1 MTEYP
6 KVSPGTALGSAI
18 AKKIS
23 GHVKDR
29 NTFFVFPTQVSADSW
44 AEASLG
50 LPGIGAIETDRFLGW
65 DTFIDRITQKNIP
78 QAKKKAD
85 SRSRLLWALLILEEQ
100 SKAPF
105 LRGLIKPG
113 MSSALSTASIFA
125 KQAPTLRDLS
135 YELRRLPPGH
145 LIDENET
152 ADFAALSEKYSRFL
166 EENGVYEPSHL
177 SPAREEKN
185 HYILFEPAL
194 MPGYEKRAEIL
205 KRFLSVENF
214 SESASEIALFKFAT
228 FREELQAVLA
238 NCASLLDEGL
248 PPADIAISI
257 PASTP
262 EIRAHIRLLAK
273 QYALPMDFREGQ
285 PLAAYPFGKLLLSL
299 SRAASEGFSLR
310 TLRKLFDRG
319 AFIWKSESVALDL
332 IRFAS
337 RYNIPEFSIDG
348 RYMSELWK
356 KTLSLCQDPGGQV
369 ISLYSSLN
377 KTARSM
383 TSARSFNA
391 LRRAI
396 HDFMDN
402 FLEKPPSNSEADRT
416 LQRVLEELDALD
428 QWHSHIGNPNLA
440 ACPLDTLLLALD
452 ATRYKIDE
460 SVNAISVFPY
470 HIGMLIAA
478 PVHFV
483 MDVSQDSLEPALGY
497 FSRVPK
503 EMRGQLIETDAS
515 EALLSSFN
523 AVNAVYCHA
532 EKGLSGY
539 SVPHP
544 YFLRKGARQVKIG
557 QDRIPELSDAAESRA
572 WRDSAAG
579 ELPARL
585 PADRKNAAMGYFSAI
600 RTGGQRAPSPAKG
613 GRKLDS
619 ARLLKL
625 PSCNAAPLFK
635 ISPAKLKNL
644 MQCPFKWFL
653 TCVPDVDKGPSAVAN
668 VTEGSLTHA
677 LIRSLLQDI
686 ALRDGGFSAARKD
699 EYEEWIESAFR
710 QALRQIMRQNGPAVE
725 PAMEAALPKIR
736 DRIARILDFETGFK
750 ADGWEIGDFEIPLA
764 RKFEELG
771 LSLEGRADRISGKQ
785 ESHDQATPRRE
796 VCAIIDYKKN
806 STPKKREF
814 LVNQNGELGDFQIA
828 SYAAILEGEGK
839 PVELALY
846 WSIEES
852 KAVVVFGPGGGRPS
866 RGEFDPEREA
876 LSMALRK
883 ASGIIRDGSFLSITP
898 SSAGCAACPMRP
910 ICRAHFSSERL

>member
-1 MTEYP
+1 MTEYS
-6 KVSPGTALGSAI
+6 KVSPGTVRESAI

-23 GHVKDR
+23 DHVKDR
-29 NTFFVFPTQVSADSW
+29 NTYFVFPTQVSADSW
-44 AEASLG
+44 AEASLRQ
-50 LPGIGAIETDRFLGW
+50 PGIDAIEKDRYLGW

-78 QAKKKAD
+78 LAKKKAD
-85 SRSRLLWALLILEEQ
+85 SRLRLLWGLLILEEQ
-100 SKAPF
+100 SKTPF
-105 LRGLIKPG
+105 LRGLVKPG
-113 MSSALSTASIFA
+113 MSSALTAASIFA

-135 YELRRLPPGH
+135 FELRRLPPGC
-145 LIDENET
+145 LIDEDEV
-152 ADFAALSEKYSRFL
+152 ADYAALSERYSRFL
-166 EENGVYEPSHL
+166 EDNGVYESSHL
-177 SPAREEKN
+177 SPAKEEKN
-185 HYILFEPAL
+185 RYILFEPSL
-194 MPGYEKRAEIL
+194 MPRYDKRAEIL
-205 KRFLSVENF
+205 KKFLSVEIF
-214 SESASEIALFKFAT
+214 SESASEMALFKFET
-228 FREELQAVLA
+228 FREELQSVLA
-238 NCASLLDEGL
+238 NCASLLDGGL
-248 PPADIAISI
+248 QPADIAMSI

-262 EIRAHIRLLAK
+262 EIRAHIRSLAK

-285 PLAAYPFGKLLLSL
+285 PLSAYPFGKLLLSL

-319 AFIWKSESVALDL
+319 AFIWKNESIASDL

-348 RYMSELWK
+348 QYMSDLWK
-356 KTLSLCQDPGGQV
+356 KTLSLCPDPGSQV

-377 KTARSM
+377 KIAHSM
-383 TSARSFNA
+383 TSARSFNT

-396 HDFMDN
+396 HDFKDN
-402 FLEKPPSNSEADRT
+402 FLEKPLSNSEADRT

-428 QWHSHIGNPNLA
+428 QWHSHIGNPTLA
-440 ACPLDTLLLALD
+440 ASPLDTLLLALD
-452 ATRYKIDE
+452 VTRYTNDE

-470 HIGMLIAA
+470 HIGMLIAT

-483 MDVSQDSLEPALGY
+483 MDVSQDSLEPALGH

-503 EMRGQLIETDAS
+503 EMRGQLNEPDVS

-532 EKGLSGY
+532 EKGLAGY

-544 YFLRKGARQVKIG
+544 YFLRKGARQAKIG
-557 QDRIPELSDAAESRA
+557 ADQIPELADAAESRA

-579 ELPARL
+579 DLPAQL
-585 PADRKNAAMGYFSAI
+585 PADRKNAAMDCFSAM
-600 RTGGQRAPSPAKG
+600 RTGDQRVLSPAKG

-619 ARLLKL
+619 AQLLKL

-635 ISPAKLKNL
+635 ISPGKLKNL

-653 TCVPDVDKGPSAVAN
+653 TCVPDIDKGPSAVAN
-668 VTEGSLTHA
+668 ITEGSLTHA

-686 ALRDGGFSAARKD
+686 ALKDGGFSAARKD
-699 EYEEWIESAFR
+699 EYEGWIDSAFR
-710 QALRQIMRQNGPAVE
+710 QALRQVMRQNGPAVE

-750 ADGWEIGDFEIPLA
+750 ADGWSIGDFEIPLA

-771 LSLEGRADRISGKQ
+771 LSLEGRADRISRKQ
-785 ESHDQATPRRE
+785 GSGDPATPRGE
-796 VCAIIDYKKN
+796 ECAIIDYKKN
-806 STPKKREF
+806 STPKKKEF

-828 SYAAILEGEGK
+828 SYAAILEGEGES
-839 PVELALY
+839 VELALY

-852 KAVVVFGPGGGRPS
+852 KAVVVFGPGGCRPS
-866 RGEFDPEREA
+866 REEFDPEREA
-876 LSMALRK
+876 LAVALRK
-883 ASGIIRDGSFLSITP
+883 ASGIIKDGSFLSITP
-898 SSAGCAACPMRP
+898 SPASCAACPMRP